1 MKVGDKIKQ
10 LREEIDLG
18 RAEFAKKI
26 GVTYHALAKYET
38 NERQPDYEILKA
50 IADFFNV
57 STDYLLGRTNVRT
70 PINYGDT
77 NSPVKKENDPYN
89 IDDLSP
95 ESKKELEKFIQLLKL
110 KDEMDKT
117 KDETSSVSEK
127 NA

>member
-1 MKVGDKIKQ
+1 MKIGDKIRQ
-10 LREEIDLG
+10 LREEIDLE
-18 RAEFAKKI
+18 RTELAKKI

-38 NERQPDYEILKA
+38 NERQPDYEILKV

-70 PINYGDT
+70 PVYDNPST
-77 NSPVKKENDPYN
+77 LTKKENNSYN

-95 ESKKELEKFIQLLKL
+95 ESKKELEKYIKLLKL

-117 KDETSSVSEK
+117 KDETSSTLEK